1 MVSSARISSLYDPLV
16 AFFRLL
22 RLCSTRFDIQVNG
35 LDTASSMGAD
45 DTRATERT
53 SERTNELN
61 LSYSSIQFY
70 VNIVQ

>member
-22 RLCSTRFDIQVNG
+22 LLLLCSTRFDIQVNG

-45 DTRATERT
+45 DTRTNERT
-53 SERTNELN
+53 S
-61 LSYSSIQFY
+61 
-70 VNIVQ
+70 